1 MKKIVIV
8 SKKQV
13 QAHEGILES
22 LEKISEQVILREN
35 EYHFYSRDGVL
46 MTMICTLLDHEIE
59 YSLNFANNKILQK

>member
-1 MKKIVIV
+1 MKGIVIV